1 MSGAL
6 DGISIR
12 LVLVRAPRGLWT
24 TGAVRVIRRVM
35 VDSYVERALVAM
47 KREPSRRWTVGAL
60 ARVAGLSRA
69 PFARRFERATGK
81 PPLRYLTELRL
92 RLAAARLVASDA
104 LLAEIAIDAGYATEF
119 SFAKAFKR
127 AYGVAP
133 GLFRKRAWSLATAV
147 RAVCMLRA
155 A

>member
-1 MSGAL
+1 
-6 DGISIR
+6 
-12 LVLVRAPRGLWT
+12 
-24 TGAVRVIRRVM
+24 M
-35 VDSYVERALVAM
+35 VDSHVERALATM
-47 KREPSRRWTVGAL
+47 KADPSRRWTVAAL

-69 PFARRFERATGK
+69 PFARRFGRAVGT

-92 RLAAARLVASDA
+92 RQAATRLVTTDA
-104 LLAEIAIDAGYATEF
+104 RLAEIAVDVGYATEF

-133 GLFRKRAWSLATAV
+133 GLFRRRAWTITAALARMTSV
-147 RAVCMLRA
+147 LRA